1 MLLQVYSHQKNLKVK
16 TKQLSLHSLG
26 QEEEEKEEN
35 RQEAKRIQAERQEG
49 QKAEELVFW

>member
-26 QEEEEKEEN
+26 QEEEKEEN